1 MKREYFFTLK
11 LIFLNRLETTVSSKI
26 TILVNS
32 EKLECKM
39 KTNLN
44 LINKHLQNLEKI
56 EKINERIPAKLHHV
70 IMDWF

>member
-1 MKREYFFTLK
+1 
-11 LIFLNRLETTVSSKI
+11 
-26 TILVNS
+26 
-32 EKLECKM
+32 M